1 MMKSAPK
8 IPSRTDIAAT
18 KKMDEAVN
26 AAIESG
32 NTYQTSLAYGIP
44 NTTLA
49 RNVAKVKS
57 LTPVVPRGPKAFFN
71 SKAIKTAKKEVVSRD
86 VTGNSIQ
93 ASQFL
98 SSYLNVS

>member
-1 MMKSAPK
+1 VGG
-8 IPSRTDIAAT
+8 RTDIAAV

-57 LTPVVPRGPKAFFN
+57 LTPVVPRGPKALLDPL
-71 SKAIKTAKKEVVSRD
+71 AIETAKKEVESRN
-86 VTGNSIQ
+86 VTGNSVK